1 MLNNLF
7 RVTTSKKR
15 ATTKFTAQDGSYTG
29 NVKTACADGQ
39 AQISDTCSKY
49 PTLPSDG
56 RHLGH

>member
-1 MLNNLF
+1 MLNIPF

-39 AQISDTCSKY
+39 AQLSDTCSKC
-49 PTLPSDG
+49 PSLLS
-56 RHLGH
+56 R